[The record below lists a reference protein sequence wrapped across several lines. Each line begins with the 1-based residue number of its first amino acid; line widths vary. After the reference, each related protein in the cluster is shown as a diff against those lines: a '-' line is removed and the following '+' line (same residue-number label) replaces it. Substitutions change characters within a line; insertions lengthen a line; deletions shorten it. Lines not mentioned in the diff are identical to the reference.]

1 MNAFRDCHRV
11 GRLGGVRR
19 EGSRETA
26 GFEDGRGREPRTA
39 GSSRSWERLGV
50 GSPLE
55 PPERNQPCSHLDSD
69 LQN

>member
-1 MNAFRDCHRV
+1 M
-11 GRLGGVRR
+11 GGLGGVRR
-19 EGSRETA
+19 EGNRETGRCYVA

-50 GSPLE
+50 DSPLE
-55 PPERNQPCSHLDSD
+55 SPERNQPRPHLDSD